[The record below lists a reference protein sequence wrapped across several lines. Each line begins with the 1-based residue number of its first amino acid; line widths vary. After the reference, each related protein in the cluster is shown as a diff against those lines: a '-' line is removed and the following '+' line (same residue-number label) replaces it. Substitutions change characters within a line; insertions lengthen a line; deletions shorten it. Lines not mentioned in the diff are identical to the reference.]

1 MIARFAEVDLI
12 PFNKKDKAQDD
23 AGWKQTTSKLLVDA
37 LARIHSISIEKKLP
51 LQKIKVTMSFLTR
64 RKEIREALMEVDG
77 EDQEGS
83 MLTKQQDIL

>member
-37 LARIHSISIEKKLP
+37 LARIHSISIEKKLL
-51 LQKIKVTMSFLTR
+51 LQRIKVTMW
-64 RKEIREALMEVDG
+64 KEIWEALMEVDG

>member
-1 MIARFAEVDLI
+1 MI

-37 LARIHSISIEKKLP
+37 LARIHSISIEKKLL
-51 LQKIKVTMSFLTR
+51 LQRIKVTMW
-64 RKEIREALMEVDG
+64 KEIWEALMEVDG